1 MVALCSPT
9 IDLMMVKLKKGV
21 VVPNGCTMLS
31 YMEKDH
37 NILKNNQ
44 S

>member
-9 IDLMMVKLKKGV
+9 KQEPEDVEEEYV

-31 YMEKDH
+31 YRAQGF
-37 NILKNNQ
+37 I
-44 S
+44 